1 MRKFYLMSLLLSGM
15 LSTTAMA
22 STKDDLAGA
31 TADNPKDATY
41 LIGNAK
47 MDSTGYWTVVGPSW
61 GLQSANYTNGDVVM
75 EGFYERWIR
84 NPQTL
89 PDGYIYQTIEGLPK
103 GTYRFSAACISTQ
116 QSRAGATQTGTWLF
130 VRHDAS
136 GDSIEVSTGNNVP
149 ERINCDFIL
158 NADGDIQIGFGTYGT
173 SSNWVAVDNFTLT
186 YYGDGIGLFKN
197 NLLDK
202 MDDLRAK
209 MELGIYTGLATEIE
223 AELTAAESLYN
234 GSATT
239 VADIDAEIAKMD
251 SLMGKADESA
261 AAYEGLIVA
270 VDSASTTLGLDANK
284 FDLSIIDGYLVDN
297 AIDEVVDGHTADT
310 EKCGELT
317 AGIYKAI
324 LQTLCSGIKEG
335 EDATFILNNPGFDN
349 GKTGWSY
356 SGTSPGVNYSAM
368 EFYNHVFDCWQ
379 EIEGVPDGTYTLN
392 VQAFIRTNANAAAY
406 ENYLNG
412 IEVKAKAYV
421 NDSEQPIVNVMSQ
434 ASEQCLGTGDYQN
447 AGGTYTPNNMEGAS
461 AYMAAGYYETTVKG
475 VAANG
480 KLRVGIKLQDVEGY
494 NSYWVLFDNFR
505 LTYNGADIS
514 EMAEQKDK
522 QTAEA
527 EKLYDQ
533 PMNADSLTALKTA
546 VEAANT
552 AATSS
557 ALAAAL
563 GQLTVATSAAK
574 SSIKTYTALGE
585 ALAASKTKVNKYK
598 SEGGSYTTNYNA
610 VNEKML
616 AGGYA
621 DAEIAAQV
629 IFVKT
634 FTNQWL
640 LEDVVAG
647 TTPTD
652 VSFVIDNPAFEDNT
666 NSGWNFTGSTGAV
679 SYNLQEFFNINF
691 DMYQQLYGMK
701 AGKYRLVV
709 QGFYRCG
716 LPAELG
722 DALNA
727 KIYVNDAET
736 SLMSITEGLYEGTTP
751 GSVVI
756 DAETGMS
763 VPNTMEAASWFFDS
777 LEVKKYAG
785 NEVTYEYKDT
795 SADFVIGMKKDVTVN
810 RDWSIINGFQLY
822 YIGTTNGIE
831 ETASNAQTVAIEYYD
846 INGRRI
852 SGTQKGVIIVKIKKA
867 DGSVE
872 TRKLIRK

>member
-61 GLQSANYTNGDVVM
+61 GLQSANYTNGDVVI
-75 EGFYERWIR
+75 EGFYERWVR

-89 PDGYIYQTIEGLPK
+89 PDGHFYQTIEGLPK
-103 GTYRFSAACISTQ
+103 GTYRLTAACISTQ
-116 QSRAGATQTGTWLF
+116 QSKAGATQTGTWLF
-130 VRHDAS
+130 ARHDAA
-136 GDSIEVSTGNNVP
+136 GDSVEVSTGNKVP
-149 ERINCDFIL
+149 ERIVCDFVL
-158 NADGDIQIGFGTYGT
+158 NADGDIQIGYGTYAT
-173 SSNWVAVDNFTLT
+173 SSNWVAADNFTLT

-197 NLLDK
+197 NLLNK

-209 MELGIYTGLATEIE
+209 MELDIYKGLVTVIE
-223 AELTAAESLYN
+223 AELAAAEDLYN

-239 VADIDAEIAKMD
+239 RADIDAEIAKMD
-251 SLMGKADESA
+251 SLMDKADESA
-261 AAYEGLIVA
+261 AAYESLIAA

-284 FDLSIIDGYLVDN
+284 FDLSIMDGYLVDN
-297 AIDEVVDGHTADT
+297 AIDEVVDGHTANT

-324 LQTLCSGIKEG
+324 MQTLCSGIREG
-335 EDATFILNNPGFDN
+335 EDATFIINNPGFDN
-349 GKTGWSY
+349 GKKGWSY
-356 SGTSPGVNYSAM
+356 SGTSPGVSCSEV

-379 EIEGVPDGTYTLN
+379 EIEGVPDGTYTLK
-392 VQAFIRTNANAAAY
+392 VQAFVRTNDNPTAY
-406 ENYLNG
+406 TNYLNG

-421 NDSEQPIVNVMSQ
+421 NDREQPIVNVMSQ
-434 ASEQCLGTGDYQN
+434 ASEQSLGTGDYQN

-475 VAANG
+475 VATNG

-494 NSYWVLFDNFR
+494 NKYWVLFDNFR
-505 LTYNGADIS
+505 LTYNGNDIS
-514 EMAEQKDK
+514 EMAELKEM

-527 EKLYDQ
+527 EKLYAQ
-533 PMNADSLTALKTA
+533 PMNADSLAALKTA

-552 AATSS
+552 ATTSS

-563 GQLTVATSAAK
+563 SQLAVATSAAK
-574 SSIKTYTALGE
+574 SSVNTYAVLVD

-616 AGGYA
+616 GGGYA
-621 DAEIAAQV
+621 DAEIDAQV

-647 TTPTD
+647 ATPTD
-652 VSFVIDNPAFEDNT
+652 VSFIIDNPSFDDNT
-666 NSGWNFTGSTGAV
+666 NSGWNFSGSTGAV
-679 SYNLQEFFNINF
+679 SFNLQEFYNVNF

-701 AGKYRLVV
+701 AGKYRLEV
-709 QGFYRCG
+709 QGFYRSQM
-716 LPAELG
+716 E
-722 DALNA
+722 LNA
-727 KIYVNDAET
+727 KIYINDAET
-736 SLMSITEGLYEGTTP
+736 PLMSIAEGVYEGTTP
-751 GSVVI
+751 GSIVY

-777 LEVKKYAG
+777 LEVKKYTG
-785 NEVTYEYKDT
+785 NEVTYDYDDT
-795 SADFVIGMKKDVTVN
+795 SADFIVGMKKTVLEN
-810 RDWSIINGFQLY
+810 RDWTIISGFQLY
-822 YIGTTNGIE
+822 YIGATSGIE
-831 ETASNAQTVAIEYYD
+831 ETSSNAKTVAVEFYD
-846 INGRRI
+846 LNGRRI
-852 SGTQKGVIIVKIKKA
+852 SGLQKGLVIMKTRKA

-872 TRKLIRK
+872 TRKLTRK